1 MKLQQGFRITVLLIF
16 YILPLLV
23 GGCSSSGHS
32 GYVKLFEVKAEKV
45 SEDSHTRTFKIVVT
59 NEEEYTMDVAAV
71 LVRYYIEPSSESSSL
86 IKYPLKVEAEPQG
99 TLLLKPK
106 ESSDFLA
113 TFPKLKDLES
123 NKNIKKDTVQI
134 EVKAANIVENR
145 PNIVYL
151 GTGPIIVK

>member
-1 MKLQQGFRITVLLIF
+1 MKRNITIFLILSIF

-23 GGCSSSGHS
+23 GGCSSSGHG
-32 GYVKLFEVKAEKV
+32 GYLKLFEVKAEKV
-45 SEDSHTRTFKIVVT
+45 SEDYHTRSFKITIT
-59 NEEEYTMDVAAV
+59 NEEKYPMNIATV
-71 LVRYYIEPSSESSSL
+71 LVRYYIEPSSDSTSL
-86 IKYPLKVEAEPQG
+86 IKYPIKVEAESQG
-99 TLLLKPK
+99 SLLLKPK
-106 ESSDFLA
+106 ESSDFIA

-123 NKNIKKDTVQI
+123 NQSIKKDTVQI